1 LICAHRLRRR
11 QPDAV
16 RERFITLTCALGA
29 LLLFGALFW
38 RGGTL
43 SEREASLPTTAERGD
58 NGLLGSLRWL
68 QQQGVPT
75 LSLRERYGTLE
86 RRHDLAARGN
96 LLIVTLPASS
106 NFRNDEVV
114 ALDRWIR
121 AGNTLLVLA
130 ALTDRPSFAQL
141 PRTMYADLQLLTG
154 LSVTHEWEQGPGT
167 VAKGAPSPPPKPGA
181 RDKDRT
187 RRELAWLVE
196 ELPEP
201 QRRSLVP
208 NQAHPYFEGVA
219 TAVAFSDYRPS
230 LGTMLI
236 PRDGFAFTLAHAAD
250 SRAGVF
256 WMRPDGAGTILVSGF
271 ASLFANRAL
280 PMADNAR
287 LLANLVAVTVG
298 PRGTVIFDDQHQGL
312 TAAYDPAK
320 FYRDRRLYATIITLA
335 LVWLVWVLGG
345 TQLQMP
351 LGAASAPRE
360 SELLRTTGLFF
371 ARVLRRPVAA
381 RRMFENFFG
390 QLRAPRTQ
398 DSAVVAPWEWLE
410 NHPRLP
416 SADVRQ
422 LRQWYADAYADRR
435 VPLVRLHNLILATEG
450 RLAA

>member
-1 LICAHRLRRR
+1 
-11 QPDAV
+11 V

-43 SEREASLPTTAERGD
+43 SGGEASLPTTAERGD
-58 NGLLGSLRWL
+58 NGLLGALRWL

-106 NFRNDEVV
+106 NLRNDEVV

-130 ALTDRPSFAQL
+130 ALSDRPSFAQL
-141 PRTMYADLQLLTG
+141 PRTMYPDLQLLTG
-154 LSVTHEWEQGPGT
+154 LSVTHEWEQNPG
-167 VAKGAPSPPPKPGA
+167 AAPKGAASAPGKPGA
-181 RDKDRT
+181 RSKNAARDAFAR
-187 RRELAWLVE
+187 LVE

-208 NQAHPYFEGVA
+208 NQPHPYFEGVA
-219 TAVAFSDYRPS
+219 TAVALSDYRPS
-230 LGTMLI
+230 VSTVLV

-256 WMRPDGAGTILVSGF
+256 WVRADGAGTIVVSGF
-271 ASLFANRAL
+271 ASLFTNRAL
-280 PMADNAR
+280 ATADNAR

-298 PRGTVIFDDQHQGL
+298 PRGTVIFDDEHQGL

-351 LGAASAPRE
+351 LAGGGAPRE
-360 SELLRTTGLFF
+360 SELVRTTGLFF
-371 ARVLRRPVAA
+371 ARVLQPAVAA
-381 RRMFENFFG
+381 RRMFANFFG
-390 QLRAPRTQ
+390 QLRVPQAQ
-398 DSAVVAPWEWLE
+398 ESAAAAPWEWLE

-416 SADVRQ
+416 PAEVRQ
-422 LRQWYADAYADRR
+422 LKQWYVDAHADRR